1 MICAMNNFREPI
13 DQLVQDGKR
22 YVEVQ
27 LDSVKL
33 RSIKGLSQGFST
45 VASLLLIFIL
55 GSVFALAL
63 SFALVMW
70 LGELLGSYVVAA
82 FIVSG
87 VLLVALV
94 ACILLRDRLFKN
106 TFVGAFR
113 DVLDPDQPLKEDTL
127 EGVDAALQVNK
138 IQLDAAEEGLMED
151 VEQMKAVYTPRNLL
165 NQGLQEIGNR
175 TTHAGFSFG
184 HYLIKT
190 IRNFVRK

>member
-1 MICAMNNFREPI
+1 MNNFREPI

-55 GSVFALAL
+55 GSVFTLAL

-138 IQLDAAEEGLMED
+138 IQIDAAEEGLMED

-175 TTHAGFSFG
+175 TSRASFSLG
-184 HYLIKT
+184 RYLIKT
-190 IRNFVRK
+190 IRDFVKK

>member
-1 MICAMNNFREPI
+1 MNHFREPV
-13 DQLVQDGKR
+13 DQLVQDGKN
-22 YVEVQ
+22 YVEKQ

-33 RSIKGLSQGFST
+33 RSVKGLSQGFST

-70 LGELLGSYVVAA
+70 LGELMGSYVVAA

-94 ACILLRDRLFKN
+94 TCILLRSKLFKN

-127 EGVDAALQVNK
+127 EGVDAALQLN
-138 IQLDAAEEGLMED
+138 QLQVDAAEEGILED
-151 VEQMKAVYTPRNLL
+151 VAQMKAVYTPKNLL

-184 HYLIKT
+184 HYLIKKV
-190 IRNFVRK
+190 RDFVKK

>member
-1 MICAMNNFREPI
+1 MNHFREPV

-22 YVEVQ
+22 YVEKQ

-55 GSVFALAL
+55 GSVFTLAL

-70 LGELLGSYVVAA
+70 LGELLGSYVLAA

-94 ACILLRDRLFKN
+94 TCILLRGKLFKN

-113 DVLDPDQPLKEDTL
+113 DVLEPDQPLGEDTL
-127 EGVDAALQVNK
+127 EGVEAALQLNK
-138 IQLDAAEEGLMED
+138 LQIDAAEEGILED
-151 VEQMKAVYTPRNLL
+151 VEQMKAVYTPKNLL

-175 TTHAGFSFG
+175 STHAGFSLG
-184 HYLIKT
+184 HYLIKKV
-190 IRNFVRK
+190 RDFVKK

>member
-1 MICAMNNFREPI
+1 MNNFREPI

-175 TTHAGFSFG
+175 TTHAGFSLG
-184 HYLIKT
+184 RYLIKT
-190 IRNFVRK
+190 IRDFVKK

>member
-1 MICAMNNFREPI
+1 MNNFREPVN
-13 DQLVQDGKR
+13 QLVQDGKR

-55 GSVFALAL
+55 GSVFVLAL

-70 LGELLGSYVVAA
+70 LGELMGSYVIAA

-87 VLLVALV
+87 VLLLALV
-94 ACILLRDRLFKN
+94 ACILLRGKLFRN

-113 DVLDPDQPLKEDTL
+113 CVLDPSQPLKENTL
-127 EGVDAALQVNK
+127 EGVDAALQLN
-138 IQLDAAEEGLMED
+138 QLQVDAAEEGLFED
-151 VEQMKAVYTPRNLL
+151 VEQIKTLYTPKNLL

-184 HYLIKT
+184 HFLIKKV
-190 IRNFVRK
+190 RDFVRKK

>member
-1 MICAMNNFREPI
+1 MNHFREPV
-13 DQLVQDGKR
+13 DQLVQDGKK
-22 YVEVQ
+22 YVEKQ

-70 LGELLGSYVVAA
+70 LGELMGSYVVAA

-94 ACILLRDRLFKN
+94 TCILLRGKLFKN

-113 DVLDPDQPLKEDTL
+113 DVLDPDQPLKEETL
-127 EGVDAALQVNK
+127 EGVDAALQLNK
-138 IQLDAAEEGLMED
+138 LQIDAAEEGILED
-151 VEQMKAVYTPRNLL
+151 VELMKAVYTPKNLL

-184 HYLIKT
+184 HYLIKKV
-190 IRNFVRK
+190 RDFVKK